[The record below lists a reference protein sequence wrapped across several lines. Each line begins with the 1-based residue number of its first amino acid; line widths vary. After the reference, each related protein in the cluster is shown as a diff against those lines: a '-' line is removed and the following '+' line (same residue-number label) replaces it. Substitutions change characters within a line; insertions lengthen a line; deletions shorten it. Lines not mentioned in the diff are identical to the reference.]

1 MYKIRNDIEG
11 DTLPVEVTKECPYK
25 GVIFRILEVRFDE
38 QEDGSANCSFDYDI
52 MDDIGIGEAE
62 LRKSAEFE
70 GILADILKSFI
81 DMAVKS
87 AEKESAS
94 KVKIE
99 KLEEEKPGRDSQN
112 RKNDLKKSNIQ

>member
-1 MYKIRNDIEG
+1 MYKIRDDIEG

-25 GVIFRILEVRFDE
+25 GVVFRILEVRFDE
-38 QEDGSANCSFDYDI
+38 QEDGSAHCNFDYDI
-52 MDDIGIGEAE
+52 MDDIGIGEVE

-81 DMAVKS
+81 DMAVKN

-99 KLEEEKPGRDSQN
+99 TTEEEKVGRDNKN
-112 RKNDLKKSNIQ
+112 RKNDIKELDIQ